1 MCIVQDVHLDLG
13 PSLSLHGNGLG
24 GGLGG
29 LADDGGDLYHE
40 QYDEHGV
47 KIEKPLTDAEL
58 MSRYLGSCSRN
69 ILK

>member
-1 MCIVQDVHLDLG
+1 MKLIKSLLWQDVHLDLAPG
-13 PSLSLHGNGLG
+13 LSLHAGAGLA
-24 GGLGG
+24 G

-58 MSRYLGSCSRN
+58 MSRYLG
-69 ILK
+69 KPTQK